1 MYRIIVLILQ
11 KFLWSKLL
19 KGRLKSKIFS
29 ILLILVGLVLLGG
42 FFASQYMDMSFVQ
55 GVWWAWAYLENFF
68 VRGLRFIVST

>member
-1 MYRIIVLILQ
+1 MYRIIVLNLQ

-29 ILLILVGLVLLGG
+29 ILLIHAGVVLLGG

-55 GVWWAWAYLENFF
+55 GVWWAWGYLENFF
-68 VRGLRFIVST
+68 VRGLRFIV

>member
-29 ILLILVGLVLLGG
+29 ILLILTGLVLLGG

-55 GVWWAWAYLENFF
+55 GVWWAWEYLESFF
-68 VRGLRFIVST
+68 VKSLRFIV